1 MERHHLEAISQQPV
15 QRLHLW
21 QMATH
26 LHQKQ
31 TPTPSS
37 QTPRTTTRCAGQGL
51 VTMCLCLLVIW
62 CAAPLSQAVNAM
74 QVLTTVSFND
84 ERGQWHL
91 SNSREKLAEHLKATG
106 GKVITRFPP
115 EPNGYLHIGHA
126 KASAQILSCSMHQ
139 TRNEHSVASLALR
152 SGDA

>member
-1 MERHHLEAISQQPV
+1 MKGSSRQPV
-15 QRLHLW
+15 QLLHLW

-26 LHQKQ
+26 LPQKQ
-31 TPTPSS
+31 TPMPSF
-37 QTPRTTTRCAGQGL
+37 QIPRTTTRCAEQ
-51 VTMCLCLLVIW
+51 VWSPMCLCPLMIRCAMPLL
-62 CAAPLSQAVNAM
+62 QAVDAM
-74 QVLTTVSFND
+74 QVLTTVSFSD

-126 KASAQILSCSMHQ
+126 KASAQILSCSTHQ
-139 TRNEHSVASLALR
+139 THNERSAASLAQR
-152 SGDA
+152 IGDA